1 MEKGNMLISYLFA
14 SDNVIHNVD
23 VDLQMQKDLQ
33 KLAEDWK
40 NKGYIKR
47 YVIAPDEVI
56 SENLK
61 K

>member
-47 YVIAPDEVI
+47 YFIAPYEVI